1 MQRTRVASRGG
12 KCDQDD
18 EQAAAGLAR
27 PNDVSPGPATRD
39 GETVWEWHAWEH
51 LDPEEYPINAQDS
64 RDEWTHGNG
73 IDRLP
78 NGDDVISFRN
88 INLVGII
95 SRETGDFTWRMG
107 APELAQQHHPT
118 VLPNGNILIFD
129 NGAHRLDNVL
139 TCSRVIEV
147 DPAASEIVWEYRDP
161 TFMNF
166 FSPFTSGAQRLP
178 NGNTMITEGNFG
190 RLFEVTAEGELVW
203 EYISPHFTVNPFLG
217 EGNSIFRAWRHS
229 ADDFLTDG
237 AEL

>member
-1 MQRTRVASRGG
+1 M
-12 KCDQDD
+12 
-18 EQAAAGLAR
+18 
-27 PNDVSPGPATRD
+27 
-39 GETVWEWHAWEH
+39 
-51 LDPEEYPINAQDS
+51 
-64 RDEWTHGNG
+64 
-73 IDRLP
+73 
-78 NGDDVISFRN
+78 ISFRN

-95 SRETGDFTWRMG
+95 SRETGEFTWRMG

-139 TCSRVIEV
+139 TYSRVIEV

-166 FSPFTSGAQRLP
+166 FSPFISGAQRLP

-190 RLFEVTAEGELVW
+190 RLFEITAEGELVW
-203 EYISPHFTVNPFLG
+203 EYISSHFTANPFLG